1 MSKSTKFVWSLL
13 LVATLASTSACA
25 PAKNSAA
32 DSSASNSGQNGDGV
46 VGVIDKTE
54 PVAKTDK
61 ADKAET
67 GDKYTADPTSTATDA
82 AAPDSKALPPSDKA
96 QTPSTASPAITA
108 NEVVDDQAADKVA
121 RAKLATLTPKQKLGQ
136 VFMVG
141 FTDQADAESLIRDY
155 NVGSFILMRRND
167 IGASLKLVLTALQT
181 SAKPAN
187 GSGLLVATDQE
198 GGIVQRLKNGFPTLP
213 SARDAASRPDLTAY
227 AKSVSQDLM
236 AVGVNMNLAPVLD
249 VDYPPGSALGH
260 RAFATVSYTVFIA
273 TTQWLGGAKQSGII
287 STLKHYPGLGS
298 SKVDS
303 HYDLPVVDKDLATL
317 LAQDIYP
324 FKENITKGLADAI
337 MVGAVSFPKIESSG
351 LPASLSKK
359 LVQDVLRT
367 QLNYDGLVMTDDAGM
382 GALKRTYTDEQVV
395 TLAINAG
402 VDVVLCV
409 SQDEP
414 PSCTRQQFIN
424 MYRALERALRNGTVS
439 QDSLDRA
446 VLRVLRLK
454 AKHGLI

>member
-1 MSKSTKFVWSLL
+1 MSKSNKFVWSLL
-13 LVATLASTSACA
+13 LVATLAFITACA
-25 PAKNSAA
+25 PAKNST
-32 DSSASNSGQNGDGV
+32 DSSANNSGRNGDGV

-61 ADKAET
+61 ADKLEM
-67 GDKYTADPTSTATDA
+67 GDKATPVPDPKATEA
-82 AAPDSKALPPSDKA
+82 AAPDSKTLPPIDKA
-96 QTPSTASPAITA
+96 QTPNVANSS
-108 NEVVDDQAADKVA
+108 NEVIDDQAADKAA
-121 RAKLATLTPKQKLGQ
+121 REKLATLTPKQKLGQ

-155 NVGSFILMRRND
+155 NVGSFILMTRND
-167 IGASLKLVLTALQT
+167 IGAPLKSMLSALQT
-181 SAKPAN
+181 SAKTTN
-187 GSGLLVATDQE
+187 GAGLLVAADQE
-198 GGIVQRLKNGFPTLP
+198 GGIVQRLKIGFPTLP
-213 SARDAASRPDLTAY
+213 SARDAASRPDLTSY

-236 AVGVNMNLAPVLD
+236 AVGVNMNLAPLLD
-249 VDYPPGSALGH
+249 VDYPPGSALGQ
-260 RAFATVSYTVFIA
+260 RAFATVPYTVFIA

-303 HYDLPVVDKDLATL
+303 HYDLPIVDKDLATL
-317 LAQDIYP
+317 LVQDIFP
-324 FKENITKGLADAI
+324 FKENITKGLAEAI
-337 MVGAVSFPKIESSG
+337 MVGAVSFPKIEASG

-367 QLNYDGLVMTDDAGM
+367 QLKYDGLVMTDDAGM
-382 GALKRTYTDEQVV
+382 GALKRTYSDEQVV

-409 SQDEP
+409 SQDGP

-424 MYRALERALRNGTVS
+424 MYGALERALRNGTVS